1 MDKAKASG
9 GEEKEAQNKFRA
21 WKDEIS
27 CNTFQYCT
35 TVVVNDYCPSRY
47 KVCESALDEPA

>member
-1 MDKAKASG
+1 MDKAG
-9 GEEKEAQNKFRA
+9 GHAGKEREAQNSSGA

-35 TVVVNDYCPSRY
+35 TVAVNDYCPSRY
-47 KVCESALDEPA
+47 KVCESTR